1 MTNDISQGLKK
12 RKVLII
18 VKKERSIVE
27 FTDSKVI
34 DVSYP
39 R

>member
-18 VKKERSIVE
+18 VKKEGIIVE
-27 FTDSKVI
+27 FTVSKVI

>member
-1 MTNDISQGLKK
+1 MTHQPRLEK
-12 RKVLII
+12 RKGLII
-18 VKKERSIVE
+18 VKKEGIIVE
-27 FTDSKVI
+27 FTVSKVI